1 MKKLLVMCCFFLG
14 ISSVSFAQDRT
25 ATQNRT
31 SIQSRANT
39 QNRAMRTPADQANRL
54 KDSLKLNNE
63 QTAKIK
69 VIYEAQSKQLDS
81 LRKAMDGNR
90 EGMREKFLPITTA
103 TNNKIKAVLTDQQ
116 KIAFQKQQDEM
127 AARRRPR

>member
-1 MKKLLVMCCFFLG
+1 MKKLLVICCFFLG
-14 ISSVSFAQDRT
+14 ISMVSFAQERT
-25 ATQNRT
+25 NTQNRT
-31 SIQSRANT
+31 STQSRINT
-39 QNRAMRTPADQANRL
+39 QQRVMRTPADHANRL

-69 VIYEAQSKQLDS
+69 VIYETQAKQIDS

-90 EGMREKFLPITTA
+90 EGMREKFLPIITA

-127 AARRRPR
+127 AAR